1 MNRRAAGWLLVL
13 SLLSPFAAGAAD
25 DDPYIKGRLQG
36 YRGLYEFH
44 IAALSSR
51 NMADKGG
58 VLAWATADQANGKF
72 DLFLP
77 PGTEEVYLMGQLDL
91 ERMGPR
97 LNGSMTF
104 FLRKLPVYP
113 GRHKNERLLFDL
125 GDMEMAFVTRDAG
138 WARAIW
144 LALGLAAFLYG
155 IGFLWVRRL
164 PKEPMRQHPVIPSGG
179 RAMVGVAMLTTIP
192 LLWRLGAEPPELL
205 RSV

>member
-1 MNRRAAGWLLVL
+1 M
-13 SLLSPFAAGAAD
+13 
-25 DDPYIKGRLQG
+25 
-36 YRGLYEFH
+36 
-44 IAALSSR
+44 
-51 NMADKGG
+51 
-58 VLAWATADQANGKF
+58 
-72 DLFLP
+72 
-77 PGTEEVYLMGQLDL
+77 
-91 ERMGPR
+91 
-97 LNGSMTF
+97 
-104 FLRKLPVYP
+104 YP

-164 PKEPMRQHPVIPSGG
+164 PKEPMRQRQVIPPGG

-205 RSV
+205 EFTYLHEGLRPESLLGLLTDPISSQLSHPPLWPLAYA